1 AAAPGRD
8 RPVAP
13 GGVPPECP
21 TRGTPVRARLQRRP
35 GRSTLRAVRRRPWVV
50 LLLVLGLG
58 GLRALASATL
68 PDPVWVPGLYDD
80 ADYDDVVLAVLDL
93 DGSCSDAPPVLTPST
108 RVVARVL

>member
-1 AAAPGRD
+1 
-8 RPVAP
+8 
-13 GGVPPECP
+13 
-21 TRGTPVRARLQRRP
+21 
-35 GRSTLRAVRRRPWVV
+35 VRRRPWVV

-93 DGSCSDAPPVLTPST
+93 DGSCSDAPPALTPST
-108 RVVARVL
+108 RVVARVLLPAPASCPATARPTPATRAPPAA